1 MIVSSK
7 KIFYFAQA
15 LRYPSFAL
23 LWAGQVVSELGD
35 GAFDVA
41 LAWKILLLTG
51 SATAM
56 GLIMTAETLPRV
68 LFFLLGGVA
77 ADRFPRRMIL
87 LVSDIGR
94 AAVVFLIALLAG
106 LNILQLWH
114 LIVLALFFGVVKGFF
129 RPAFRSISPQLVEK
143 ETLQS
148 ANSLITLTEQLGL
161 LLGPLIGSLLIVTT
175 GVTGAFTFN
184 ALTFVCSAVCFLL
197 LRLNPSIEL
206 ARKEKALA
214 KRADGTEKKG
224 VSGVFTN
231 IAEGFRYVGSIRWL
245 WVSILVASVG
255 NICFLGP
262 LVVVLPKLVT
272 TVYKS
277 NVVLLGA
284 VNTAGGLGTIVGL
297 LLTGQFMQR
306 GRRGL
311 FAYLAM
317 LLSSLALISFG
328 LPLPA
333 PFGQYGLI
341 LADALVGL
349 GVGAFGVVWM
359 TVIQEMVPGD
369 KLGRVVSIDMVG
381 SYCLMPIGYALA
393 GVLADSIGPAWIY
406 IAAGLI
412 NCLLAALALL
422 VRDIRKME

>member
-1 MIVSSK
+1 MIIPSK
-7 KIFYFAQA
+7 RFSHFAQA

-23 LWAGQVVSELGD
+23 LWIGQVVSELGD

-87 LVSDIGR
+87 LLSDIGR
-94 AAVVFLIALLAG
+94 AVVVFVIALFAG

-114 LIVLALFFGVVKGFF
+114 LIILALFFGVVKGFF
-129 RPAFRSISPQLVEK
+129 RPAFRSMSPQLVGK

-161 LLGPLIGSLLIVTT
+161 LLGPLIGSFLIVTA
-175 GVTGAFTFN
+175 GVTGAFAFN
-184 ALTFVCSAVCFLL
+184 ALTFVCSAVCFLMI
-197 LRLNPSIEL
+197 RLNPSIEL
-206 ARKEKALA
+206 GRKEKALA
-214 KRADGTEKKG
+214 KQTDGAEKKG
-224 VSGVFTN
+224 MSGVITN
-231 IAEGFRYVGSIRWL
+231 IAEGFKYVGSIRWL
-245 WVSILVASVG
+245 WVSILVASIG
-255 NICFLGP
+255 NLCFMGP

-306 GRRGL
+306 RRRGL

-317 LLSSLALISFG
+317 LLSSVALIGFG
-328 LPLPA
+328 LPLPS
-333 PFGQYGLI
+333 PLGQYGLI
-341 LADALVGL
+341 FADALVGL
-349 GVGAFGVVWM
+349 GMGAFGVVWM
-359 TVIQEMVPGD
+359 TVIQEMVPSD

-381 SYCLMPIGYALA
+381 SYCLMPIGYAFA
-393 GVLADSIGPAWIY
+393 GILADSIGPAWIY
-406 IAAGLI
+406 IAAGVI
-412 NCLLAALALL
+412 NCILAVLALL